1 MRRALDVRKQL
12 CQILSR
18 FRIPITS
25 CGSDTVA
32 VRKAFCSGFF
42 RNSAKRDPHEG
53 LYNTLVDQTPVSM
66 HPLLALYGK
75 LSEYVIYHTVLVT
88 TKEYMHCVS
97 VIDPRWLLELA
108 PRFFKKS
115 DPTSEKKKKEK
126 IVPLYNRFAEN
137 QDAWRLS
144 SQIEAKKRALEQLN
158 Q

>member
-1 MRRALDVRKQL
+1 
-12 CQILSR
+12 
-18 FRIPITS
+18 
-25 CGSDTVA
+25 
-32 VRKAFCSGFF
+32 
-42 RNSAKRDPHEG
+42 
-53 LYNTLVDQTPVSM
+53 
-66 HPLLALYGK
+66 
-75 LSEYVIYHTVLVT
+75 
-88 TKEYMHCVS
+88 MHCVS